1 MYGQAMSVSDR
12 HTSHSEQPDQAAPG
26 LMALARNGWV
36 LRPINSSLLLVV
48 ATLVGCAFAFA
59 SYQTGGSLEV
69 QIAAGAGAAAL
80 GFAIAVTFW
89 LTRRKQL
96 TMALVQQM
104 GQLVDGL
111 ALFNHSDQMI
121 TQPSGVL
128 ADFPQLNRQPFI
140 KRVAEL
146 ARNIGTDDG
155 IVENLPDVGTGL
167 LRQFLKGAVQEIR
180 LELHD
185 GRTLVLGQVFLE
197 DGPRMLMVRNT
208 TEATQ
213 RERALR
219 ESEAR
224 YIRLTQIASD
234 WVWETDANHRFTSVS
249 GRFEEITGMQPESLI
264 GKRFIEVANLR
275 QNPGVVRDLQ
285 RLMREQEH
293 FSDVTCPLKLSGKY
307 GPVQLRL
314 AAHPMHDTTGR
325 FLGYRGVAADI
336 TRQRMAEV
344 DAENARPSV
353 KDAIAAASEGIALF
367 DNANSFVMCNRT
379 LANAFA
385 PAGHLLRQGCVLE
398 EIITGM
404 FEARLLKV
412 PEGMGAIS
420 QRRMLEELCRGDL
433 RREFA
438 GAKGRWYRV
447 GANKT
452 ADDGLILIVS
462 DITEMKKHEATLAA
476 RIDELQL
483 TKTKLT
489 EQKETL
495 SRFADN
501 LAVARNE
508 AEAASRAK
516 SGFLAAVSHE
526 LRTPLN
532 AIIGFSE
539 VMSAESFG
547 PLGNA
552 KYKDY
557 AGDILDSGQHLLG
570 LINNILN
577 LSKAE
582 AGSLTLSTES
592 VNLSEIVEISA
603 RIACPRNMDTQLNI
617 EIDPLLGMVEAD
629 SQKLKQILI
638 NLMSN
643 AAKFTPSTGTIS
655 VCASRLDNGFEIAIS
670 DTGIGMREEE
680 IPHALTAF
688 RQIDSSLGRKYDGTG
703 LGLPLA
709 KRFTELHGG
718 TLRIESSLG
727 EGTTVTVFFP
737 DRLQDQKPEADAARV
752 A

>member
-1 MYGQAMSVSDR
+1 MN
-12 HTSHSEQPDQAAPG
+12 TSLMLVLVAVLGG
-26 LMALARNGWV
+26 L
-36 LRPINSSLLLVV
+36 S
-48 ATLVGCAFAFA
+48 AFAA
-59 SYQTGGSLEV
+59 NRSGVSPEMQTAV
-69 QIAAGAGAAAL
+69 GAGATTL
-80 GFAIAVTFW
+80 GFLITIVFW
-89 LTRRKQL
+89 MSRRKEL
-96 TMALVQQM
+96 TMALVGKM
-104 GQLVDGL
+104 GELVDGL
-111 ALFNHSDQMI
+111 ALFNNSDQLI
-121 TQPSGVL
+121 APASGVL
-128 ADFPQLNRQPFI
+128 AEFPGVPRLAFI
-140 KRVAEL
+140 KRITEL
-146 ARNIGTDDG
+146 ARTID
-155 IVENLPDVGTGL
+155 TGEGVPEAMPKIADQL
-167 LRQFLKGAVQEIR
+167 VNDFLGGRVREIR

-185 GRTLVLGQVFLE
+185 GRTLVLGQVFLD
-197 DGPRMLMVRNT
+197 DGPRMLIARET
-208 TEATQ
+208 TDATQ

-224 YIRLTQIASD
+224 YIRLTKIASD
-234 WVWETDANHRFTSVS
+234 WIWETDANHRFTVVS
-249 GRFEEITGMQPESLI
+249 GRFEEITGVQPENLI

-275 QNPGVVRDLQ
+275 KDPGVVRDLQ

-293 FSDVTCPLKLSGKY
+293 FSDVTCPLKVSGKY

-314 AAHPMHDTTGR
+314 AAHPMHDASGR

-336 TRQRMAEV
+336 TRQRRAEV
-344 DAENARPSV
+344 DAEAARRSV

-367 DNANSFVMCNRT
+367 DSTNQFVMCNRT
-379 LANAFA
+379 LANTFA
-385 PAGHLLRQGCVLE
+385 PAGHLLRQGCSLD
-398 EIITGM
+398 EIMTGL
-404 FEARLLKV
+404 FESQLLRV
-412 PEGMGAIS
+412 PEGMGLTS
-420 QRRMLEELCRGDL
+420 RRRMLDELREGNL

-438 GAKGRWYRV
+438 GSKGNWYRV

-452 ADDGLILIVS
+452 ADDGLVLIVS
-462 DITEMKKHEATLAA
+462 DITGLKKHEATLAA

-501 LAVARNE
+501 LAIARNE

-547 PLGNA
+547 PLGNP

-582 AGSLTLSTES
+582 AGSLTLSSETI
-592 VNLSEIVEISA
+592 NLAEAIEISA
-603 RIACPRNMDTQLNI
+603 RIACPRNMDTNLTI
-617 EIDPLLGMVEAD
+617 EIDPELGEVQAD

-638 NLMSN
+638 NLISN
-643 AAKFTPSTGTIS
+643 AVKFTPTTGSIN
-655 VCASRLDNGFEIAIS
+655 VAASRLDNGFEIAIS
-670 DTGIGMREEE
+670 DTGIGMRAEE

-737 DRLQDQKPEADAARV
+737 DRTPQQDTGEDAVRV

>member
-1 MYGQAMSVSDR
+1 MSASHPHTPTSSEAEIPHDFLAGVRHFWSR
-12 HTSHSEQPDQAAPG
+12 RPIHTS
-26 LMALARNGWV
+26 V
-36 LRPINSSLLLVV
+36 ILLLV
-48 ATLVGCAFAFA
+48 TL
-59 SYQTGGSLEV
+59 
-69 QIAAGAGAAAL
+69 AGAGFVAATYRWAGSFEAQVAAGVVASAF
-80 GFAIAVTFW
+80 GFGVAVAFW
-89 LTRRKQL
+89 MTRRRQL
-96 TMALVQQM
+96 TTAMVTQM
-104 GQLVDGL
+104 GALVDGL
-111 ALFNHSDQMI
+111 ALFSHNDQLI
-121 TQPSGVL
+121 TVPTGALEEFPSL
-128 ADFPQLNRQPFI
+128 DRLPFI
-140 KRVAEL
+140 QRITEQ
-146 ARNIGTDDG
+146 ARS
-155 IVENLPDVGTGL
+155 VGGGCDQVVPTPETSAVL
-167 LRQFLKGAVQEIR
+167 VRQFLRGDLHEIR

-185 GRTLVLGQVFLE
+185 GRTLDLGQVFLD
-197 DGPRMLMVRNT
+197 DGPRMLIARDM

-219 ESEAR
+219 DSEAR

-249 GRFEEITGMQPESLI
+249 GRFEQITGVPPQSLI
-264 GKRFIEVANLR
+264 GKRFIEVSDLR
-275 QNPGVVRDLQ
+275 RDPAVVRDLQ
-285 RLMREQEH
+285 RLMREHEH
-293 FSDVTCPLKLSGKY
+293 FSDVTCPLKLVGKH
-307 GPVQLRL
+307 GAVQLRL
-314 AAHPMHDTTGR
+314 AAHPMHDSTGR

-336 TRQRMAEV
+336 TRQRMAES
-344 DAENARPSV
+344 DAENARRSV

-367 DNANSFVMCNRT
+367 ASTGQFLMCNRT

-385 PAGHLLRQGCVLE
+385 PAGHLLRVECTLD
-398 EIITGM
+398 EIVAGL
-404 FEARLLKV
+404 FDARLLNM
-412 PEGMGAIS
+412 PEGMGALS
-420 QRRMLEELCRGDL
+420 RRRMMEELRRGDL
-433 RREFA
+433 RREFS

-447 GANKT
+447 AANKT
-452 ADDGLILIVS
+452 ADDGLVLIFS

-476 RIDELQL
+476 RIDELQQ

-516 SGFLAAVSHE
+516 SEFLAAVSHE

-547 PLGNA
+547 PLGTP

-582 AGSLTLSTES
+582 AGSLTLNPEPIDIAE
-592 VNLSEIVEISA
+592 VIQVSA
-603 RIACPRNMDTQLNI
+603 RMACPHNMGTDL
-617 EIDPLLGMVEAD
+617 EIRVEPEIGEVMAD

-638 NLMSN
+638 NLISN
-643 AAKFTPSTGTIS
+643 AVKFTPASGTIRVVAERMES
-655 VCASRLDNGFEIAIS
+655 GFRIAVS
-670 DTGIGMREEE
+670 DTGIGMRTED
-680 IPHALTAF
+680 IPQALTAF

-718 TLRIESSLG
+718 SLTIESALG
-727 EGTTVTVFFP
+727 EGTTVTVYFP
-737 DRLQDQKPEADAARV
+737 ERGTTAEDTTRV